1 MIVFYS
7 RDILEGREKVI
18 IKVFMHKCQNNK
30 FVCIIKIKNF
40 QF

>member
-18 IKVFMHKCQNNK
+18 IKVFMHKCQNTN
-30 FVCIIKIKNF
+30 FEFIIKIKNF
-40 QF
+40 PL